1 MEEKLIIH
9 QIKEHI
15 GKVIIGKDNVIELIL
30 TALLAGGHLLLED
43 VPGVGK
49 TTLVA
54 SLAKTI
60 DCSFRR
66 IQFTPDVLPSDVA
79 GFTLYDLKTGEK
91 QVQFGAVMSQI
102 VLADEINRTS
112 PKTQSSLLEVME
124 EHQVTIDGVTYPLPE
139 PFLVLATQNPVES
152 TGTYPLPEAQLDR
165 FMMKISIGYPRKEE
179 EVEILKS
186 RLKADPLRELEAIV
200 KAEDILALQ
209 EKAKEIRCDDA
220 IMNYIVALAE
230 QTRSNEMVAMG
241 VSPRGSLALLRAA
254 RAYAMVKGRDYVLPD
269 DIQHLVKF
277 VFAHRMM
284 MSSQASLKRT
294 TAEEVVGDI
303 LRIVPIPKVNQ

>member
-1 MEEKLIIH
+1 MEEKLIIQ

-269 DIQHLVKF
+269 DVQHLVKF